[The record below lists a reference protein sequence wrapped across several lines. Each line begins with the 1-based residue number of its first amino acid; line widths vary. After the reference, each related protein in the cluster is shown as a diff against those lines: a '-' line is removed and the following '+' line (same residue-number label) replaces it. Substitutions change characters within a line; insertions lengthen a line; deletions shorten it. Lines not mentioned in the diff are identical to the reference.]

1 MKLTTTIIL
10 FCMTLVHCQPTAE
23 VYQSQQVAASLA
35 RKVVSDAGRGTILTL
50 MDESVSSEFS
60 GYPFGIMEYY
70 SDKCSDDGNLLLF
83 MSDLQ
88 MSARNMH
95 RNSKKV
101 AFSVNSLKDYNPSWG
116 NHSTP
121 VEQPRFT
128 LFGEIRSIPDSEKS
142 MECFSRVHPE
152 AKPWNKFHDF
162 NFYEFQVHGMYY
174 VGGFGGINYIG
185 WIPAKVYHNAT
196 PQTPSKLLRQD

>member
-35 RKVVSDAGRGTILTL
+35 RKVVSDAGMLYTVLEEVWILSLFSDHVGRGTILTL

-88 MSARNMH
+88 V
-95 RNSKKV
+95 K
-101 AFSVNSLKDYNPSWG
+101 
-116 NHSTP
+116 
-121 VEQPRFT
+121 
-128 LFGEIRSIPDSEKS
+128 
-142 MECFSRVHPE
+142 C
-152 AKPWNKFHDF
+152 
-162 NFYEFQVHGMYY
+162 
-174 VGGFGGINYIG
+174 G
-185 WIPAKVYHNAT
+185 WERIQWA
-196 PQTPSKLLRQD
+196 